1 MTEQFKIP
9 IDNQRMGLP
18 ATAAGEDVVGDGDK
32 EEETGDEGSF
42 RIQ

>member
-18 ATAAGEDVVGDGDK
+18 ATAAGDDVEDGHK